1 MRKGFLKI
9 AFWTGLQDFSGLTGF
24 QLVHHEEATGNLSF
38 GLRSFTVSHGCMPN
52 AFVEECAERSEALK
66 SDFETDVSHAQ
77 FVAAEQLFRFLD
89 AAFDQV
95 LVWGYIECLAEETKK
110 MVTRKAGL
118 LGNLFEIE
126 RMVVAVIDKVTR
138 AIKPLERFDI

>member
-1 MRKGFLKI
+1 M
-9 AFWTGLQDFSGLTGF
+9 
-24 QLVHHEEATGNLSF
+24 HHEEATGNLSLS
-38 GLRSFTVSHGCMPN
+38 LRPLAVGDRCMPN

-66 SDFETDVSHAQ
+66 PDFETDVSHAQ

-110 MVTRKAGL
+110 MVARKAGL
-118 LGNLFEIE
+118 LGNLFETE
-126 RMVVAVIDKVTR
+126 RVVVAVIDKVTR

>member
-1 MRKGFLKI
+1 M
-9 AFWTGLQDFSGLTGF
+9 
-24 QLVHHEEATGNLSF
+24 HHEEATGNLSF

-77 FVAAEQLFRFLD
+77 VVAAEQLFRFLD

-95 LVWGYIECLAEETKK
+95 LVWRFVKCLAEEPKK
-110 MVTRKAGL
+110 MVTRETCL
-118 LGNLFEIE
+118 LGNLFETE
-126 RMVVAVIDKVTR
+126 RMVVTVIDKVTR
-138 AIKPLERFDI
+138 AIKPLERFDV